1 MPSKAKP
8 IQKAQPSNGG
18 MTPGD
23 TGGQTRRKRKIGNE
37 KSINARNKLSARKR
51 MELATGTTSA
61 PKGVENIGLKRAI
74 GRPKPPKAPIRKM
87 PITSAP
93 KGVKNIGLK
102 KAIGRPKP
110 PKAPIRNMAV
120 TGPKRRTGWG
130 GRSTPRNLRRFR

>member
-8 IQKAQPSNGG
+8 IQMKTTYHVGGSVPRRLRQRKLSNPGDFMPGRQFQAQPSNGG

-23 TGGQTRRKRKIGNE
+23 TGGQTRR
-37 KSINARNKLSARKR
+37 
-51 MELATGTTSA
+51 
-61 PKGVENIGLKRAI
+61 LKRAI

-93 KGVKNIGLK
+93 KSVKNIGLK